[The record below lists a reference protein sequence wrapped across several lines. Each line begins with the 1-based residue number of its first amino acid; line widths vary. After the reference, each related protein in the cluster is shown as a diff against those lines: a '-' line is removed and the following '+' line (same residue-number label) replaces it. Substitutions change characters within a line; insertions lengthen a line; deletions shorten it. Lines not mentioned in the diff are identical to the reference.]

1 MGTIGWLKVLMDC
14 GSLIVQRLE
23 SQFHDATSEETFSM
37 SRHAS
42 NHIILVHGTAT
53 KSGEIYTGPVIVPPD
68 NVDLTFS
75 SVSCDLFVLYLV
87 PHRTGPPSAGF
98 AAAPVS
104 QTPSEIS
111 TVVDESKAGGL
122 RGPAAGKKRGRAM
135 SIAPTAAA
143 VMPSPLRFVDEE
155 STDDLEK
162 SIMSADAARK
172 KKENEEAAAAAAAET
187 TTDETSGASDL
198 HFSPQLFPAAVP
210 APGSVTSAVTPVK
223 SPESARTESA
233 KPESVDEEQP
243 VLPVPVPMPVGSAKP
258 DTARPEG
265 SVKSAQSPASARRDE
280 SSMRSAASAKSA
292 DTPGPVE
299 AAAAGG
305 DEMSQVS
312 AGAFTT
318 PTTTGRPPPRSTTES
333 PVATPASREPTP
345 PPTLDTLPRKS
356 LSEILVRP
364 HPWTEAWKYVLPT
377 IQPRLTLGT
386 PGPLQAKTST
396 APAPAAKTTARQ
408 TAAAPGTI
416 GPASGGPV
424 DKATTTTAGGG
435 VGQKDAAAAAKTSAA
450 GKSSGASGK
459 VSLAS
464 GSPIGQGT
472 ATAAGKS
479 AGGVGEKDAAAAK
492 TSAAGKSSAGASG
505 QEDEARTTTPSA
517 AERQVADRTSAKRDA
532 AEK

>member
-172 KKENEEAAAAAAAET
+172 KKKDGEEAAAAAAAET
-187 TTDETSGASDL
+187 TTDETSRASDL

-243 VLPVPVPMPVGSAKP
+243 VLPLPVPVPVGSAKP
-258 DTARPEG
+258 DSARPEG

-299 AAAAGG
+299 AAASG

-318 PTTTGRPPPRSTTES
+318 PTTTGQPPPRSTTES
-333 PVATPASREPTP
+333 PFATPASREPTP
-345 PPTLDTLPRKS
+345 PLDTLPRKS
-356 LSEILVRP
+356 VSEILVRP

-424 DKATTTTAGGG
+424 DKVTTTTAGGG
-435 VGQKDAAAAAKTSAA
+435 VGQRDA
-450 GKSSGASGK
+450 
-459 VSLAS
+459 V
-464 GSPIGQGT
+464 
-472 ATAAGKS
+472 
-479 AGGVGEKDAAAAK
+479 AAAK

-505 QEDEARTTTPSA
+505 QEDEATTTTPSA